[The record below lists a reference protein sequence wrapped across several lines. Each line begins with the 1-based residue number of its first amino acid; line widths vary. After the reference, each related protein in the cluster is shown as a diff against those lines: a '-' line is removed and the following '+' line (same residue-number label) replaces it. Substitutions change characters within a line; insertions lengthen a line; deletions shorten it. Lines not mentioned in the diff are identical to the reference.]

1 MRTMKLDPVLRSIAA
16 SATLCLL
23 VGSFSDAIA
32 AQETAGTATTTTTT
46 TTTTTK
52 PQGLDEVLALRTTSK
67 EERYKKLDKTKLH
80 RIDWRVTG
88 SGCAACLGRIR
99 KRIGKL
105 NGVAEVAV
113 AIKPPYGVAV
123 IYDASKVSMDE
134 ILKTGLKDET
144 IKIEF
149 VNPVDTK
156 IAEPPFILVPRDSAL
171 EKSGGTAG
179 GSTSTTTT
187 TPGH

>member
-1 MRTMKLDPVLRSIAA
+1 MRTMKPDPVLRSIAA
-16 SATLCLL
+16 SSMLCLL
-23 VGSFSDAIA
+23 VGSFSDATA
-32 AQETAGTATTTTTT
+32 AQESTGTATTTT

-144 IKIEF
+144 VKIEF
-149 VNPVDTK
+149 INPVDVK
-156 IAEPPFILVPRDSAL
+156 IDSPPFILVPRDSAL
-171 EKSGGTAG
+171 EKSGGTIG
-179 GSTSTTTT
+179 GSTTTT
-187 TPGH
+187 STAGH

>member
-1 MRTMKLDPVLRSIAA
+1 MRMMKPAGKQSPVLRSIAA
-16 SATLCLL
+16 ASMLCLL
-23 VGSFSDAIA
+23 VGSVSVSDAA
-32 AQETAGTATTTTTT
+32 PETATTTTTT
-46 TTTTTK
+46 TTSTTTSSA
-52 PQGLDEVLALRTTSK
+52 PQSLGEVLALRTASK
-67 EERYKKLDKTKLH
+67 EERYKKLDATKLH

-123 IYDASKVSMDE
+123 IYDVSKVSMEE
-134 ILKTGLKDET
+134 ILKTGIKDET

-156 IAEPPFILVPRDSAL
+156 IDKPPFILVPRDSAL

-179 GSTSTTTT
+179 GTA